1 MYCIEFVLNGIF
13 SSVILIILEIM
24 LDCHNEKNLSFLK
37 MVSSIKK
44 ILQRCVKIEA
54 PKSHHLDKTGNTSRF
69 FFFYQSLSDFDENHL
84 LQTRDN

>member
-37 MVSSIKK
+37 RVSSIKK
-44 ILQRCVKIEA
+44 NSAKVREDRSPKIA
-54 PKSHHLDKTGNTSRF
+54 SS
-69 FFFYQSLSDFDENHL
+69 
-84 LQTRDN
+84 